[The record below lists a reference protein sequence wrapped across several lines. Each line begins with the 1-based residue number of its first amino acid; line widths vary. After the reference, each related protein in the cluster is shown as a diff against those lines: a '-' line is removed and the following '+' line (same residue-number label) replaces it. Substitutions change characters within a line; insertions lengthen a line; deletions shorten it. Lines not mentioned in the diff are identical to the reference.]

1 MTNAYWCL
9 MIAGILP
16 YVATGIAK
24 AGGGYNNRDPRA
36 WLATQTGR
44 RARANAAQKNSFE
57 AFPFFAAAVL
67 VAVLSHAPQEKIDL
81 YAELFIM
88 ARVLDIGAYIFDLAL
103 LRSIVWFVGIGC
115 VIALFRIV

>member
-36 WLATQTGR
+36 WLAAQTGR

-88 ARVLDIGAYIFDLAL
+88 ARVLYIGAYIFDLAL

>member
-1 MTNAYWCL
+1 
-9 MIAGILP
+9 MIAGLLP

-57 AFPFFAAAVL
+57 AFPFFAAAVF
-67 VAVLSHAPQEKIDL
+67 VAVLSHAPQEKIDH
-81 YAELFIM
+81 YAELFII
-88 ARVLDIGAYIFDLAL
+88 ARVLYIGAYIFDLAL
-103 LRSIVWFVGIGC
+103 LRSIVWFVGIGS
-115 VIALFRIV
+115 VIAIFRIV